1 MLACHSLSLIEPI
14 TLFLSKLLL
23 LQRMASNGNNG
34 KHKMEEEA
42 ESSTTR
48 KRLWLSGDDGGDGDS
63 SDLPEEEVVEEVSS
77 VEMLMNQLDT
87 SEEKLYARRA
97 HGILFDDDGDTP
109 LMSSEPR
116 TPESCW
122 RSDEESSDDDD
133 DFWM

>member
-14 TLFLSKLLL
+14 TLSLSKLLL
-23 LQRMASNGNNG
+23 LQRMASNSNNG

-63 SDLPEEEVVEEVSS
+63 SDLLEEDVVEVSS

-97 HGILFDDDGDTP
+97 HGILFSDDGDTP

-116 TPESCW
+116 TPESRW